1 MAEVESSEV
10 TVQRQLD
17 AFNARDLEALLA
29 TYADDAEV
37 YEHPST
43 LIAAGKDAL
52 RQRYAARLAEP
63 NLRADLR
70 YRVVLGSKVID
81 HERVIRTFPEGEGEI
96 DLVMIYEVKA
106 GRIAKAWSIAGART
120 LYSR

>member
-1 MAEVESSEV
+1 MAEAESAEV

-96 DLVMIYEVKA
+96 DLIMIYEVKA
-106 GRIAKAWSIAGART
+106 GRIAKAWSIAGAPT

>member
-1 MAEVESSEV
+1 MTEFPSPEV

-29 TYADDAEV
+29 TYADEAEI
-37 YEHPST
+37 YEHPGT

-52 RQRYAARLAEP
+52 RERYRDRLAEP
-63 NLRADLR
+63 NLHAHLL
-70 YRVVLGSKVID
+70 YRVVLGKKVID
-81 HERVIRTFPEGEGEI
+81 HERVTRTFPEGEGEI
-96 DLVMIYEVKA
+96 DLLMIYDVND
-106 GRIAKAWSIAGART
+106 GRIAKAWSIAGERT